1 MTADIRSFVSELA
14 DGRRLSPHTV
24 SAYQL
29 DLGRLHAFLRA
40 EGLAD
45 WGCLDTARARSYIA
59 LLHGSGLT
67 GRSIQRHLASGRS
80 FYAYLIRRGRMEIN
94 PLAHIKAPRSAKR
107 LPRALSVD
115 QTARLMEISD
125 PSIVGLRDRAL
136 LELFYS
142 CGLRLSEL
150 AQTDRRD
157 LDSSMDS
164 LRVRG
169 KGGRTRMVPVGRYAR
184 KALQGW
190 FAVRGL
196 WALENEPAVFVTAR
210 GRRLGRRA
218 IQERVRLWSLRQGL
232 DQAVHPHMLR
242 HSFASHLL
250 ESSGDLRAVQE
261 LLGHSSLA
269 TTQIYTHLNFQY
281 LSSVYDK
288 AHPRARRQAA
298 TPATTDGGAG
308 DESDVIQT
316 WRRVATEP
324 GATGKR

>member
-29 DLGRLHAFLRA
+29 DLCRLHAFMRA

-45 WGCLDTARARSYIA
+45 WGCLDAARARSYVA

-67 GRSIQRHLASGRS
+67 GRSVQRHLASGRS

-94 PLAHIKAPRSAKR
+94 PLAHIKAPRSPKR

-115 QTARLMEISD
+115 QTARLLEIAD

-157 LDSSMDS
+157 LDSSMES

-184 KALQGW
+184 KALREW
-190 FAVRGL
+190 LAVRSL
-196 WALENEPAVFVTAR
+196 WAIENEPAVFVTAR
-210 GRRLGRRA
+210 GTRLGRRA

-250 ESSGDLRAVQE
+250 ESSGDMRAVQE

-298 TPATTDGGAG
+298 APARTDDRTG
-308 DESDVIQT
+308 DESGVTQA
-316 WRRVATEP
+316 RRRAPTEA
-324 GATGKR
+324 GSTGKR